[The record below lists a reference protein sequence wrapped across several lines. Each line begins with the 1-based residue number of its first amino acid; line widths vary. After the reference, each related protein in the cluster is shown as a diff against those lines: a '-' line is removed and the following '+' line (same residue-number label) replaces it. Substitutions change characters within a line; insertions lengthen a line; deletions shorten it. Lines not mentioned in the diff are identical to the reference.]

1 MMKYLGALHGAG
13 MLVDPEGP
21 LGRVDYE
28 LDAYLVHL
36 AEVVASGEIR
46 MNPEEL
52 KEAFGKRDLSLQT
65 DDGRT
70 LSLRFSGKRPGAAS
84 DAAHVDVR
92 GGLPDA
98 KEWRR

>member
-1 MMKYLGALHGAG
+1 MMQYLGALRGAG
-13 MLVDPEGP
+13 VLIGTAGP

-28 LDAYLVHL
+28 LDAYLVRP

-52 KEAFGKRDLSLQT
+52 NEAFGQRDLNLQT

-70 LSLRFSGKRPGAAS
+70 LGLRFSGKRLSPTS
-84 DAAHVDVR
+84 DAAHVDIR

-98 KEWRR
+98 KQWRR

>member
-1 MMKYLGALHGAG
+1 MQYLGAMRGAG
-13 MLVDPEGP
+13 MLVCGTES

-28 LDAYLVHL
+28 LDAYLVRPG
-36 AEVVASGEIR
+36 EVVASGEVR
-46 MNPEEL
+46 MDPEGL
-52 KEAFGKRDLSLQT
+52 NEAFGRRDLSLQT

-70 LSLRFSGKRPGAAS
+70 LGLRFSGKRLKPTS
-84 DAAHVDVR
+84 NIAHADIR